1 MGIVR
6 RSRMTRPKNHR
17 EPTNVNRKEDEMID
31 AVDELREF
39 QEFKKEILPVLRAE
53 IKKGT
58 SAEELYKKF
67 ESIAAARNVMIAM
80 TDKDSGRALS
90 AIKDILDRTQGRAVE
105 RTTTTHKFEK
115 LKDEELDALLK
126 SRLKEV
132 ADTDEEETKNH

>member
-1 MGIVR
+1 
-6 RSRMTRPKNHR
+6 
-17 EPTNVNRKEDEMID
+17 
-31 AVDELREF
+31 
-39 QEFKKEILPVLRAE
+39 
-53 IKKGT
+53 
-58 SAEELYKKF
+58 
-67 ESIAAARNVMIAM
+67 MIAM